1 MKAIMISLLLGVI
14 FLADAKTNYY
24 HKTMEVMAIEDDSV
38 ILEDVHGNMWEV
50 MADELEIGDRVEC
63 KLNSYGTSFIEDDAI
78 VDLHKLD

>member
-1 MKAIMISLLLGVI
+1 MKAVVISLLFGLVFFI
-14 FLADAKTNYY
+14 DAKTNFYT
-24 HKTMEVMAIEDDSV
+24 KTMEVIEIEDENV

-50 MADELEIGDRVEC
+50 EADELEVGDRVEC